1 MVSFLYTYSEW
12 VRGWMYFIPQEAAET
27 YFSGR
32 SLLVIAIGAVL
43 LLLAW
48 LRWRKRSKGK

>member
-32 SLLVIAIGAVL
+32 SLLVIAIGAVF

-48 LRWRKRSKGK
+48 LRWRKRRKGK

>member
-12 VRGWMYFIPQEAAET
+12 VRGWMYLIPQEAAET

-32 SLLVIAIGAVL
+32 SLLVIAIGAVF

-48 LRWRKRSKGK
+48 LRWRKRRKGK